1 MKTRLVLL
9 LPLLSIASSAD
20 TIRLRNGTE
29 YEGVVLREEG
39 DDYVVSVQVT
49 KSIRD
54 ERRIP
59 KRDVL
64 EIVAEKKDEV
74 AFERIKSLVPTPD
87 LLTLED
93 YVERV
98 NAVEGFMSKFNKS
111 SYLREADKMLKVLD
125 EERKIVADGGMKFEG
140 KMIDGDERAASAYPL
155 DARIAASEVKEFG
168 DAGDL
173 LGALRA
179 WETFEKE
186 FSGSSAYREMI
197 PYAQRVMRTQ
207 LSKVNQLL
215 DTFDAR
221 VAERESGL
229 ERIPQKD
236 RARSEAAIAA
246 EAANYER
253 LVEAEKKA
261 GIKWPSL
268 SPWHK
273 SPLQATK
280 SRLEQ
285 EIKRLQK
292 VDPSSI
298 PDAEAAWKE
307 AWDVMNGSP
316 DSSAASSALS
326 AARSAR
332 LPERYI
338 EMLEKKAPS
347 K

>member
-1 MKTRLVLL
+1 MKTRLLLL
-9 LPLLSIASSAD
+9 LPLLTIAAPAD

-29 YEGVVLREEG
+29 YEGIVLREEG

-64 EIVAEKKDEV
+64 EIVGEKKDEA
-74 AFERIKSLVPTPD
+74 AFEKLKTLVPTPD
-87 LLTLED
+87 LLTLEE
-93 YVERV
+93 YVARV
-98 NAVEGFMSKFNKS
+98 DAVEGFMSKFDKS
-111 SYLREADKMLKVLD
+111 SYLREADKILKVLD
-125 EERKIVADGGMKFEG
+125 EERQLVEDGGIKFGG
-140 KMIDGDERAASAYPL
+140 KMIPGEERAASAYPL
-155 DARIAASEVKEFG
+155 DARIAAAEVEALG

-173 LGALRA
+173 VGALRA

-186 FSGSSAYREMI
+186 FAGSSAYRDSI

-207 LSKVNQLL
+207 LKQVDQLL
-215 DTFDAR
+215 DTYDAR
-221 VAERESGL
+221 VAQREAGL
-229 ERIPQKD
+229 ERIPEKD
-236 RARSEAAIAA
+236 RSRSEAAIDQESAA
-246 EAANYER
+246 YER
-253 LVEAEKKA
+253 RLEAEKKE

-273 SPLQATK
+273 SPLQSTK

-285 EIKRLQK
+285 ELKRLEK
-292 VDPSSI
+292 LDLSTL
-298 PDAEAAWKE
+298 PDSEAAWKE
-307 AWDVMNGSP
+307 AWEVLNGSP

-338 EMLEKKAPS
+338 RILEQKAPS